1 MDLLLTLVS
10 AANTVQAN
18 SRVAAAPTKEAASS
32 FIDNLPAIEQEK
44 VGIIDTL
51 ARLLSPVFPRELLGR
66 PGGSKQGL
74 QDFRI
79 VADAPRQLPLI
90 QMGARIE
97 FLHLIRITSQA
108 SVKCNHR
115 LLERLTGPLRRRQ
128 GLRQ

>member
-18 SRVAAAPTKEAASS
+18 SRVAAAPTKEAAGS

-51 ARLLSPVFPRELLGR
+51 ARLLSPVLPRELLGR
-66 PGGSKQGL
+66 PGGSKHGL

-90 QMGARIE
+90 
-97 FLHLIRITSQA
+97 
-108 SVKCNHR
+108 
-115 LLERLTGPLRRRQ
+115 
-128 GLRQ
+128 